1 MAGYIRTINHAKRG
15 EMTAM
20 QNILRIAKPV
30 SVILVMNVI
39 ATVFFSQYVSAAM
52 IGTEMVSE
60 VNSSREEAARIYVQS
75 LLARED
81 VRNILIKQGLDPKEV
96 QARVDSLT
104 NEELIRLAD
113 QIERLPVGGD
123 ALGTILGVALIVFLI
138 LLITDILGLTDIFP
152 FVKKHR

>member
-1 MAGYIRTINHAKRG
+1 MAGYIRTINLAKRG

-30 SVILVMNVI
+30 SVILVMTVF

-81 VRNILIKQGLDPKEV
+81 VRDILIRQGLDPKEV
-96 QARVDSLT
+96 QARVNSLT
-104 NEELIRLAD
+104 DEEVIRLAD

-123 ALGTILGVALIVFLI
+123 AFGAILGVALIVFLI

>member
-1 MAGYIRTINHAKRG
+1 MTERIQTINLAKKG

-30 SVILVMNVI
+30 SVMLAINVI
-39 ATVFFSQYVSAAM
+39 ATVFFAQYASAAM

-60 VNSSREEAARIYVQS
+60 VNSSREEAARSYVQS

-81 VRNILIKQGLDPKEV
+81 VRDAFIRQGLDPKEV

-104 NEELIRLAD
+104 DKEVIRLAD

-123 ALGTILGVALIVFLI
+123 ALGTILGVALLVFLI
-138 LLITDILGLTDIFP
+138 LLITDILGLTDIYP